1 MNNPNI
7 ATIARVNTRPDPH
20 GYVTI
25 TVAGH
30 RFNIVR
36 DMFDN
41 VQVEGIG
48 SISGLLEELRWAYGI
63 TADLDV
69 PRILNGLDR
78 SVARWHEDHTR
89 TNTTL

>member
-1 MNNPNI
+1 MNAPSI
-7 ATIARVNTRPDPH
+7 ATITRVNTRPDPLGH
-20 GYVTI
+20 VTI

-36 DMFDN
+36 DLFAS
-41 VQVEGIG
+41 VQAKGIG
-48 SISGLLEELRWAYGI
+48 SISGLVEELRWAYGI

-89 TNTTL
+89 INITQ

>member
-1 MNNPNI
+1 MNDI
-7 ATIARVNTRPDPH
+7 ATITRVNTRPDPL

-25 TVAGH
+25 TIVGH

-36 DMFDN
+36 DLFDN

-48 SISGLLEELRWAYGI
+48 SISGLVEELRGAYGI

-78 SVARWHEDHTR
+78 SVARWHEDHAR
-89 TNTTL
+89 INTTL